1 MNKFEKKIS
10 RILSLVLRH
19 DPKSIGLTLDE
30 DGWAVLDDL
39 VAGLKKDG
47 KKVDRALVET
57 VVANSD
63 LQRFTISEDG
73 LKIRAN
79 EGHSVEVKL
88 ELEEKAPPTWLFHGT
103 SLAALHKLSLIHI

>member
-63 LQRFTISEDG
+63 RRTVSRSAQMKVIPSR
-73 LKIRAN
+73 
-79 EGHSVEVKL
+79 
-88 ELEEKAPPTWLFHGT
+88 
-103 SLAALHKLSLIHI
+103 